1 MKTINRDKIQR
12 MVGRGT
18 GGGGGGGRGVD
29 LAGYATQGWV
39 EQNYVSKAFFSRL
52 FTALDAD
59 GEAVEPNDEDTDI
72 ANIQA
77 MFGLWT
83 EQYLSALGLNPE
95 SGGGGGGSAQYLG
108 DLEDVNTAGATYGK
122 VLTYN
127 GEKWV
132 PASPKSAGSVK
143 SVGLA
148 APTGFIV
155 TGSPI
160 TDSGTLEL
168 AFSDGYGLITPS
180 MKWWGAGM
188 SNGSV
193 SGSMTGV
200 GDITLS
206 GNIKNNNNRQM
217 DITVGSSGIRLTA
230 GAVMLINPTY
240 GLRIGDALLSWDSQ
254 NQCLKI
260 SNATNANS
268 AMSVYAT
275 GGVSALGY
283 SL

>member
-95 SGGGGGGSAQYLG
+95 SGGSAQYLG

-132 PASPKSAGSVK
+132 PDSPQSAGSVK

-217 DITVGSSGIRLTA
+217 DITVGSSGLRLTS
-230 GAVMLINPTY
+230 GAVTLINPTA
-240 GLRIGDALLSWDSQ
+240 GIRIGDALLSWDGQ

-268 AMSVYAT
+268 PMSVYAT

>member
-12 MVGRGT
+12 MVGQGT

-59 GEAVEPNDEDTDI
+59 GEAVEPNDEETAI
-72 ANIQA
+72 SNIQA

-95 SGGGGGGSAQYLG
+95 SGGGGGGGVQYRG

-127 GEKWV
+127 GEKLV
-132 PASPKSAGSVK
+132 PASPQSAGSVK

-168 AFSDGYGLITPS
+168 AFSDGYGLVTPS
-180 MKWWGAGM
+180 MTWWGATM

-193 SGSMTGV
+193 SGNMTGV
-200 GDITLS
+200 GNITLN
-206 GNIKNNNNRQM
+206 GNITNTNNNQM
-217 DITVGSSGIRLTA
+217 DITVGSSGIRITSRE
-230 GAVMLINPTY
+230 VRLINPTY
-240 GLRIGDALLSWDSQ
+240 GLRIGNALLSWDSP

-260 SNATNANS
+260 SNADNANS
-268 AMSVYAT
+268 PMSVYAT

-283 SL
+283 SV

>member
-1 MKTINRDKIQR
+1 MKALNREKIQR
-12 MVGRGT
+12 MIGSTAGK
-18 GGGGGGGRGVD
+18 GGGGGRGVD

-59 GEAVEPNDEDTDI
+59 GEAVEPNDEDTAI
-72 ANIQA
+72 SNIQA

-95 SGGGGGGSAQYLG
+95 SGGGGGGGASYLG
-108 DLEDVNTAGATYGK
+108 DLEDVNVAGATNGK
-122 VLTYN
+122 VLTYQN
-127 GEKWV
+127 GTWIA
-132 PASPKSAGSVK
+132 ASPQSAGSVK

-168 AFSDGYGLITPS
+168 AFSDGYGLVTPS
-180 MKWWGAGM
+180 MRWWGAGM

-193 SGSMTGV
+193 SGNMTGV
-200 GDITLS
+200 GNITLN
-206 GNIKNNNNRQM
+206 GNIKNTNNNQM

-230 GAVMLINPTY
+230 GAVTLINPTY
-240 GLRIGDALLSWDSQ
+240 GLRIGDALLSWDGQ
-254 NQCLKI
+254 HQCLKI

-268 AMSVYAT
+268 PMSVYAT

>member
-12 MVGRGT
+12 MVGQGT

-52 FTALDAD
+52 FTANDVNGD
-59 GEAVEPNDEDTDI
+59 PVEPNDEDTDI
-72 ANIQA
+72 YNIQA

-95 SGGGGGGSAQYLG
+95 SGGGGGGASYLG
-108 DLEDVNTAGATYGK
+108 DLEDVNVAGAANGK
-122 VLTYN
+122 VLTYQN
-127 GEKWV
+127 GMWIAE
-132 PASPKSAGSVK
+132 SPQSAGSVK

-168 AFSDGYGLITPS
+168 AFSDGYGLVTPS
-180 MKWWGAGM
+180 MTWWGAKM

-230 GAVMLINPTY
+230 GAVTLINPTY
-240 GLRIGDALLSWDSQ
+240 GLRIGNALLSWDGP

-260 SNATNANS
+260 SNADNENS
-268 AMSVYAT
+268 PMSVYAT

>member
-12 MVGRGT
+12 MAGQGT

-59 GEAVEPNDEDTDI
+59 GEAVEPNDEETDI
-72 ANIQA
+72 YNIQA

-95 SGGGGGGSAQYLG
+95 GGGGGGGASYLG
-108 DLEDVNTAGATYGK
+108 DLEDVNVAGAANGK
-122 VLTYN
+122 VLTYQN
-127 GEKWV
+127 GTWIAE
-132 PASPKSAGSVK
+132 SPQSAGSVK

-180 MKWWGAGM
+180 MTWWGAKM

-230 GAVMLINPTY
+230 GAVTLINPTY
-240 GLRIGDALLSWDSQ
+240 GLRIGDALLSWDAP

-268 AMSVYAT
+268 PMSVYAT

>member
-12 MVGRGT
+12 MVGQGT

-52 FTALDAD
+52 FTANDVN
-59 GEAVEPNDEDTDI
+59 GEAVEPNDEETAI
-72 ANIQA
+72 SNIQA

-95 SGGGGGGSAQYLG
+95 GGGGGGGASYLG
-108 DLEDVNTAGATYGK
+108 DLEDVNVAGATNGK
-122 VLTYN
+122 VLTYQN
-127 GEKWV
+127 GMWIAE
-132 PASPKSAGSVK
+132 SPQSAGSVK

-180 MKWWGAGM
+180 ITWWGAKM

-240 GLRIGDALLSWDSQ
+240 GLRIGDALLSWDAP

-268 AMSVYAT
+268 PMSVYAT

>member
-12 MVGRGT
+12 MVGQGT
-18 GGGGGGGRGVD
+18 GGGGGGGRGID

-52 FTALDAD
+52 FTANDVNGD
-59 GEAVEPNDEDTDI
+59 PVEPNDEETDI
-72 ANIQA
+72 YNIQA

-95 SGGGGGGSAQYLG
+95 SGGGGGGASYLG
-108 DLEDVNTAGATYGK
+108 DLEDVNVAGASNGK
-122 VLTYN
+122 VLTYQN
-127 GEKWV
+127 GMWIAE
-132 PASPKSAGSVK
+132 SPQSAGSVK

-180 MKWWGAGM
+180 MTWWGATM

-193 SGSMTGV
+193 SGNMTGV
-200 GDITLS
+200 GNITLS
-206 GNIKNNNNRQM
+206 GNITSTSSTLQIGIGTTGLSFNSAGL
-217 DITVGSSGIRLTA
+217 ITV
-230 GAVMLINPTY
+230 INPTQ
-240 GLRIGDALLSWDSQ
+240 GIRIGNALLSWDSP

-268 AMSVYAT
+268 PMSVYAT

-283 SL
+283 SV